1 MEEEEG
7 NLNYI
12 KEKLIISFQKLI
24 LLKLFVDIN
33 IKLISNLESLK
44 SV

>member
-12 KEKLIISFQKLI
+12 EEKVISFQKLI
-24 LLKLFVDIN
+24 LLKLFIDIN
-33 IKLISNLESLK
+33 IKLISNLVS
-44 SV
+44 